1 MSLGTSG
8 GHTGIIAFRPMTDW
22 LVLLGTGR
30 DLYLEVGERKSG
42 RSRWI
47 AGVGLQTTDAAEE
60 WNSG

>member
-1 MSLGTSG
+1 
-8 GHTGIIAFRPMTDW
+8 MTDW